1 MSRDTHKPRELE
13 SLQVRRERLLA
24 EGREA
29 MRDYRLREMAIRER
43 TEQLRAER
51 LKRAAAKG

>member
-1 MSRDTHKPRELE
+1 MNKQTHRPRELE
-13 SLQVRRERLLA
+13 SREVRRERQLV

-29 MRDYRLREMAIRER
+29 MRDYRLREAAIRER

-51 LKRAAAKG
+51 LRRVAAKS

>member
-1 MSRDTHKPRELE
+1 
-13 SLQVRRERLLA
+13 
-24 EGREA
+24 